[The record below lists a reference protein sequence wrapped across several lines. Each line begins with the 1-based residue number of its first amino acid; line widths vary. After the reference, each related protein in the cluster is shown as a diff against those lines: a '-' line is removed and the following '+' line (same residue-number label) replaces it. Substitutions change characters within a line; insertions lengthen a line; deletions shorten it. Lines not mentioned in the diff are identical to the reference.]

1 MQQGLNGSMDLI
13 QLLKD
18 LVVHLT
24 VLAVVLPKESLE
36 LLHNQKDLRAQD
48 LILVLSDWHACFLRW
63 IDVKVESSATRIV
76 LLSIAKNALV
86 LELLEQR
93 REKLVVLLLQ
103 LVEVKKNVDV
113 GVELVLHVPDGLSLI

>member
-1 MQQGLNGSMDLI
+1 M
-13 QLLKD
+13 
-18 LVVHLT
+18 
-24 VLAVVLPKESLE
+24 
-36 LLHNQKDLRAQD
+36 
-48 LILVLSDWHACFLRW
+48 
-63 IDVKVESSATRIV
+63 
-76 LLSIAKNALV
+76 SIAKNALV